1 MAEDRLAGAATDGA
15 RSLRLRT
22 MDRAPASQSGFAT
35 AERVAARVG
44 DVSASF
50 VVRHRQN
57 LRRFGLESALACSYS
72 GSHIC
77 TSSITKARYVS
88 INEHQTQDRSW

>member
-35 AERVAARVG
+35 AERVG

-50 VVRHRQN
+50 VVRHRQICDDLVLKARLLAAILVHTFA
-57 LRRFGLESALACSYS
+57 LRRSRRHAMSRS
-72 GSHIC
+72 TNIRRR
-77 TSSITKARYVS
+77 I
-88 INEHQTQDRSW
+88 DRGE